1 MEKKKMEGSGISR
14 RDFLKTSAAV
24 GAAATIT
31 GFPAILRGAAPK
43 EIIIGSIQ
51 PVTGPL
57 PDIGIA
63 MQRGN
68 KFAADEIN
76 ARGGIK
82 SMGGAKLKLLL
93 GDCEA
98 KEEVGRTVAERQIKE
113 GAVCLVGPFLSGV
126 AMAIATLAEQRNIP
140 FVIDVAALDAITAKG
155 YKNVFRCFAKT
166 EFFMTS
172 MAKYLDL
179 IIKEKKVTIKRIA
192 VTNAG
197 DAFGRGQGASFIKYV
212 KDKKL
217 PFEIVEHIEYPLG
230 VKDLSAEVAKLKAS
244 KPDLLCPVARPG
256 DAKLLIRELYKQRV
270 ELLGIISPGSP
281 GWYEPEFVKDMDK
294 LAYYVLDNVPW
305 VNPKSRKF
313 QEANARF
320 EKLYPG
326 KYLDT
331 NSGYAYTGVLV
342 IADALE
348 RAKSTDPEALR
359 EALRKTNFKDHPMV
373 GGPVIFDEKGDN
385 INAAT
390 AMVQVLPDP
399 NMDDRVKVV
408 LPKEAAQ
415 APYVFPWKQL
425 WERGA

>member
-1 MEKKKMEGSGISR
+1 MESMDSGKKNSVTR
-14 RDFLKTSAAV
+14 RDFLK
-24 GAAATIT
+24 AATVAGAGAT
-31 GFPAILRGAAPK
+31 LGFPAILKAAPK

-57 PDIGIA
+57 PDIGIS

-68 KFAADEIN
+68 RMAADDIN

-82 SMGGAKLKLLL
+82 SLGGAKLKLLL

-98 KEEVGRTVAERQIKE
+98 KEDVGRTVAERQIKE

-126 AMAIATLAEQRNIP
+126 AMAIATLAEQRNLP

-155 YKNVFRCFAKT
+155 YKNVFRCFPKT
-166 EFFMTS
+166 EYFMNS
-172 MAKYLDL
+172 MGKYLDQ
-179 IIKEKKVTIKRIA
+179 IIKEKKVTIKRVA

-197 DAFGRGQGASFIKYV
+197 DAFGRGQGAAFIKFV

-230 VKDLSAEVAKLKAS
+230 VKDLSAEVAKIRAA

-270 ELLGIISPGSP
+270 ELIGIISPGSP
-281 GWYEPEFVKDMDK
+281 GWYEPEFIRDMDK
-294 LAYYVLDNVPW
+294 LAYYVMDNVPW
-305 VNPKSRKF
+305 VNPKSPKYK
-313 QEANARF
+313 EVNDRF

-326 KYLDT
+326 KYIDT
-331 NSGYAYTGVLV
+331 NSGYAYLGVTV

-348 RAKSTDPEALR
+348 RAGSTDPAALR
-359 EALRKTNFKDHPMV
+359 EALRKTNFKDNPMV
-373 GGPVIFDEKGDN
+373 GGPVVFDEKGDN
-385 INAAT
+385 INAST
-390 AMVQVLPDP
+390 AMIQVLPDP
-399 NMDDRVKVV
+399 NLDERVKVV
-408 LPKEAAQ
+408 LPKESAQ

-425 WERGA
+425 WER

>member
-1 MEKKKMEGSGISR
+1 MENKKNDRSGFSR
-14 RDFLKTSAAV
+14 RDFLKTTAAV

-31 GFPAILRGAAPK
+31 GFPTILRGSTPK

-68 KFAADEIN
+68 KLGVDEIN

-82 SMGGAKLKLLL
+82 SMGGAKLRLLL
-93 GDCEA
+93 GDNEA
-98 KEEVGRTVAERQIKE
+98 KEDVGRTVAERQIKE

-126 AMAIATLAEQRNIP
+126 AMAIATLAEQRNVP

-155 YKNVFRCFAKT
+155 YKNVFRCFPKI
-166 EFFMTS
+166 EYFMNS
-172 MAKYLDL
+172 MGKYLDL
-179 IIKEKKVTIKRIA
+179 IIKEKKVSIKRIA

-197 DAFGRGQGASFIKYV
+197 DAFGRGQGAAFIKYI

-217 PFEIVEHIEYPLG
+217 PFDIVEHIEYPLG
-230 VKDLSAEVAKLKAS
+230 VKDLSAEVAKVKAA

-256 DAKLLIRELYKQRV
+256 DAKLLIREMYKQRV
-270 ELLGIISPGSP
+270 ELMGIISPGSP

-294 LAYYVLDNVPW
+294 LAFYVLDNVPW
-305 VNPKSRKF
+305 ISPKSRKYV
-313 QEANARF
+313 EANGRF

-331 NSGYAYTGVLV
+331 NSGFAYTAILV

-359 EALRKTNFKDHPMV
+359 EALRKTQLKDHPMV
-373 GGPVIFDEKGDN
+373 GGPVIFDDKGDN
-385 INAAT
+385 INAVT

-399 NMDDRVKVV
+399 NIDDRVKVV
-408 LPKEAAQ
+408 LPKESAQ

>member
-1 MEKKKMEGSGISR
+1 MENEKKEGSGISR
-14 RDFLKTSAAV
+14 RNFLKTSAAV

-57 PDIGIA
+57 PDIGLA

-68 KFAADEIN
+68 KLAADEIN

-98 KEEVGRTVAERQIKE
+98 KEEVGRTVAERQLKE

-126 AMAIATLAEQRNIP
+126 AMAIATLAEQRNVP

-166 EFFMTS
+166 EFFMST
-172 MAKYLDL
+172 MARYLDQ
-179 IIKEKKVTIKRIA
+179 IIKEKKVNIKRIA

-197 DAFGRGQGASFIKYV
+197 DAFGRGQGAAFVKYI

-217 PFEIVEHIEYPLG
+217 PFDIVEHIEYPLG
-230 VKDLSAEVAKLKAS
+230 VKDLSAEVAKIKAS

-256 DAKLLIRELYKQRV
+256 DAKLLIREMYKQRV

-305 VNPKSRKF
+305 YNPKSKIF

-326 KYLDT
+326 KYLDC
-331 NSGYAYTGVLV
+331 NSGYSYTAVLV

-359 EALRKTNFKDHPMV
+359 EALRKTHFKDTPMI
-373 GGPVIFDEKGDN
+373 GGPVVFDEKGDN
-385 INAAT
+385 INAVT